1 MKYAPRSRSAQ
12 LHMLLGVRRDR
23 VHAARELVLG
33 LIALMTRTTM
43 GMRAAVRE
51 RERDVNTAT
60 LLRVFNEKT
69 PNERREETMIVRVAQ
84 DWRPD
89 ACEER
94 ATLKAGWEQ

>member
-1 MKYAPRSRSAQ
+1 MKYAPRSRSAL
-12 LHMLLGVRRDR
+12 LHLPLAVRRDR
-23 VHAARELVLG
+23 VHTAPEFVLAV
-33 LIALMTRTTM
+33 IALMTRTTI

-51 RERDVNTAT
+51 RERDMNTTT

-69 PNERREETMIVRVAQ
+69 PNERRAETMIVRVAQ